1 MKKLIALLSILVP
14 MVVNAAPVDGYKDL
28 KFGMTLEDVK
38 SKDKLCESEWHIP
51 EINNPFRAIPGFF
64 YCDKF
69 AFNAGYVRA
78 ELRFVGNKLQLIE
91 LQMTTVPAYPKEKL
105 LSLLT
110 EKYGPPVVSQKD
122 LIENDTKAV
131 NRKKNGKKEVFIA
144 EDYTFADGSVS
155 LTAYNE
161 NGKYAPA
168 NIYYR
173 SQMLINIKD
182 GKEIDEADQ
191 QFLLNEL

>member
-78 ELRFVGNKLQLIE
+78 ELRFIGNTLQTVK
-91 LQMTTVPAYPKEKL
+91 LQMTEVPAYPKEKL
-105 LSLLT
+105 LPLLT
-110 EKYGPPVVSQKD
+110 EKYGEPVISKED
-122 LIENDTKAV
+122 LMENNSKV
-131 NRKKNGKKEVFIA
+131 GSGKKSGKKGELIA
-144 EDYTFADGSVS
+144 ESYSFADGSVL
-155 LTAYNE
+155 LTTYNE
-161 NGKYAPA
+161 NGKYDPVK
-168 NIYYR
+168 IYYK
-173 SQMLINIKD
+173 SQKLINIKD
-182 GKEIDEADQ
+182 EEAKEADK